1 MNAVLEDGK
10 FSRPTHK
17 VKVDIN
23 VMVPMRGQ
31 IKLATDI
38 YRPEGEGKF
47 PAILVRL
54 PYGKTDAY
62 CEMPAFG
69 QYFAKRGYV
78 FVAQDVR
85 GKFDSEGDPY
95 PLINEP
101 DDGYTTQTWVAA
113 QPWSNG
119 KIGTLGDSYY
129 GFTQWASAPLQNPS
143 LRAMITV
150 VTAADPYEEW
160 FYINGAFQL
169 SLLFRWLYLYWGS
182 RANLFYG
189 VEPSL
194 IPINLKH
201 LPLIS
206 ADEAAGQAVKCYKDM
221 IRHPNRDSYWKYWK
235 GESNEYPFD
244 QVAVPVLHIAG
255 WHDHFLRGQ
264 LKDYVT
270 MTTKAASPEARR
282 NQKLVIAPCHHDI
295 YRFSTPE
302 QRGYGSGKNIDFGPN
317 ADPDILT
324 LCLRWYDYWLK
335 GIDNGIMEEPPVKIF
350 VMGENV
356 WRYENEWPLA
366 RTWYTKYY
374 FHSNGKANS
383 MYGDGVLNTQPP
395 LPEEPS
401 DTYVYDPND
410 PVPSATE
417 DYTHLIDT
425 VKDQGIIEKRDDVLV
440 YNSPPLKEVVEVT
453 GPLSVKLY
461 ASSTA
466 KDTDFTAKLVDV
478 QPHGHV
484 QYIQEGIIRARYCKS
499 RESPS
504 LIQPGKIY
512 DYTLDLRATSHLFKI
527 GHKIGLEISSSNFPR
542 FDRNPNTGH
551 EFGMDAE
558 TAKATQIIYHNA
570 THPSHILLPRIP
582 R

>member
-1 MNAVLEDGK
+1 VVSKGRTIVNAILEDGK
-10 FSRPTHK
+10 FSKPTHK
-17 VKVDIN
+17 VKIDIN
-23 VMVPMRGQ
+23 VMVPMRDK
-31 IKLATDI
+31 IKLATDV

-235 GESNEYPFD
+235 GESKEYPFD

-383 MYGDGVLNTQPP
+383 MYGDGV
-395 LPEEPS
+395 
-401 DTYVYDPND
+401 
-410 PVPSATE
+410 
-417 DYTHLIDT
+417 
-425 VKDQGIIEKRDDVLV
+425 
-440 YNSPPLKEVVEVT
+440 
-453 GPLSVKLY
+453 
-461 ASSTA
+461 
-466 KDTDFTAKLVDV
+466 
-478 QPHGHV
+478 
-484 QYIQEGIIRARYCKS
+484 
-499 RESPS
+499 
-504 LIQPGKIY
+504 GKIY
-512 DYTLDLRATSHLFKI
+512 DYTLDLRATSYLFKI

-558 TAKATQIIYHNA
+558 TAKATQIIFHNA
-570 THPSHILLPRIP
+570 MHPSYICCQKFQGKYGPFSKLPHP
-582 R
+582 LSGESTT